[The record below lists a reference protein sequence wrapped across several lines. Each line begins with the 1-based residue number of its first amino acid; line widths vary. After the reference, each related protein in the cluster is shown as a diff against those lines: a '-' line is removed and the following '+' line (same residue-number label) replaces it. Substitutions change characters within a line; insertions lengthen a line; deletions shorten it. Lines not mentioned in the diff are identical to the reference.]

1 MLRTALVI
9 LGAAAIACHA
19 MAQPVGVPVCDA
31 FIEKLEACAD
41 KLPEGLQD
49 DMRALNANYRQL
61 VRELIRDVS
70 KREAENIC
78 RENQAGYRRAKLH
91 QEYGCRF

>member
-19 MAQPVGVPVCDA
+19 MAQPIGVPVCDA
-31 FIEKLEACAD
+31 LLERLEACAD

-49 DMRALNANYRQL
+49 DLRALNANQRQL
-61 VRELIRDVS
+61 LRDLS
-70 KREAENIC
+70 KQNAEYIC
-78 RENQAGYRRAKLH
+78 KQNQAGYRRARLH

>member
-19 MAQPVGVPVCDA
+19 MAQPIGVPVCDA
-31 FIEKLEACAD
+31 LLERLEACAD

-49 DMRALNANYRQL
+49 DCGRSTRTSDSFSA
-61 VRELIRDVS
+61 I
-70 KREAENIC
+70 
-78 RENQAGYRRAKLH
+78 
-91 QEYGCRF
+91 

>member
-9 LGAAAIACHA
+9 FGAAAIACSA
-19 MAQPVGVPVCDA
+19 MAQPIGVPACDA
-31 FIEKLEACAD
+31 LLVRLEACAD

-49 DMRALNANYRQL
+49 DLRALNENERQLLRSLSKRDAEAICKQNQNGYRQA
-61 VRELIRDVS
+61 R
-70 KREAENIC
+70 
-78 RENQAGYRRAKLH
+78 LH

>member
-9 LGAAAIACHA
+9 LGAAIACRA
-19 MAQPVGVPVCDA
+19 MAQPIGVPACDA
-31 FIEKLEACAD
+31 LLVRLEACAD

-49 DMRALNANYRQL
+49 DLRALNENMRQL
-61 VRELIRDVS
+61 LRDLG
-70 KREAENIC
+70 KRDAEAIC
-78 RENQAGYRRAKLH
+78 KQNQSGYRRAKLH